1 MLTISR
7 WPRPA
12 LSALL
17 LLALAARPAAAQGLS
32 ISDAIRA
39 AWATHPGLHAG
50 EAEVESLRAQAAAAG
65 DARFPTLSL
74 GARALRTTEPV
85 AAFGLKLDQ
94 GRIAQSDF
102 NPALL
107 NSPDAAYSWG
117 LSASITQ
124 PLYAGGRI
132 DAGRRATAAMAEA
145 AGLTQER
152 RKEELAAG
160 VLEAYFGS
168 QVAEQGVR
176 FAEDLL
182 AQARETEAFT
192 RARAEQGAMLD
203 ADAARARAFRAQAEA
218 ELASANQR
226 LATSRSALAMLVGD
240 AAETA
245 SLTTALGQWP
255 VSPNQAAGTVRVAE
269 YGEFPETPAASSSGG
284 RADLLAARA
293 RVRAAGEGVAIAQA
307 GLLPEVFVQLSAETA
322 RRNPNEG
329 TVWTTAV
336 LGARWQLSLGSLDE
350 AHAASARARAAEES
364 ARWDERR
371 ALREV
376 EEARRA
382 IGASASRVAAA
393 REAVSASVSSR
404 EQRTARH
411 RQGLLPLTDV
421 LDAETALSGA
431 RALLLRSQLESRLAV
446 AQLQL
451 ASGTPIEGVTP

>member
-107 NSPDAAYSWG
+107 NAPDAAYSWG

-132 DAGRRATAAMAEA
+132 DAGRRATSAMAEA

-240 AAETA
+240 AAERA
-245 SLTTALGQWP
+245 SLTTALEAPAPG
-255 VSPNQAAGTVRVAE
+255 A
-269 YGEFPETPAASSSGG
+269 AASSSGG

-371 ALREV
+371 ASREV

-431 RALLLRSQLESRLAV
+431 RALLLRSQLEARLAF

-451 ASGTPIEGVTP
+451 ASGAPIEGVTP